1 MIEKKI
7 LNPSRVRRIAGGFS
21 FFPHRFLKDGFLA
34 SLNQHEFLLYVFL
47 VLASDRNGLSY
58 YAYDSICTLLGMTL
72 DEYIGARNALIDKDL
87 VAFEGTLFQVL
98 ELPPEPVKISKP
110 KTVAQ
115 KKQEEGPGNLAG
127 LLKKCV
133 KEV

>member
-7 LNPSRVRRIAGGFS
+7 INPARVRRIAGGFS
-21 FFPHRFLKDGFLA
+21 FIQHRFLKDGFLA
-34 SLNQHEFLLYVFL
+34 SLNQHELLLYLFL

-58 YAYDSICTLLGMTL
+58 YAYDSICTLLGMSL

-87 VAFEGTLFQVL
+87 VAFDGTLFQVL

-110 KTVAQ
+110 KTDVQ
-115 KKQEEGPGNLAG
+115 KKRGENPGNLAG
-127 LLKKCV
+127 LIKKCV